1 MGNIGETRIWESKN
15 EKLLGLSID
24 RNLNYN
30 DHVCKKACK
39 KLSTLF
45 IISNYMRFEKKEN
58 LKALRAIVE
67 SRFGYCPLTWIHSRK
82 ANSKINY
89 IHEKTLRIIYKGNIS
104 FF

>member
-1 MGNIGETRIWESKN
+1 MIT
-15 EKLLGLSID
+15 
-24 RNLNYN
+24 
-30 DHVCKKACK
+30 CAK
-39 KLSTLF
+39 KLAKNCQLCLSF
-45 IISNYMRFEKKEN
+45 QIICVLKKKKN

-82 ANSKINY
+82 ANSKINH